1 MGIFKKFSPSVV
13 PFPSIF
19 AVCSCKEKIKRFSCE
34 TELQLQ
40 DVQYSTVSACS
51 FIQLSQRYHYP
62 VCKLLD
68 SRETER
74 PDRQTWHE
82 PGDPDRGRVQVTVQ
96 TSKFNGTMEVSEKVS
111 AVLLWRNVFHLNAN
125 IIFLSPYVG
134 TLTYGEV

>member
-1 MGIFKKFSPSVV
+1 MGIFKNFSPSVV

-19 AVCSCKEKIKRFSCE
+19 AVCSSKEKIKRISCE

-51 FIQLSQRYHYP
+51 FIQLSQRYHYA

-82 PGDPDRGRVQVTVQ
+82 PGDPDRGRVQALCRHLSLTVT
-96 TSKFNGTMEVSEKVS
+96 
-111 AVLLWRNVFHLNAN
+111 WRSVKKCPLF
-125 IIFLSPYVG
+125 F
-134 TLTYGEV
+134 YGEMYSI